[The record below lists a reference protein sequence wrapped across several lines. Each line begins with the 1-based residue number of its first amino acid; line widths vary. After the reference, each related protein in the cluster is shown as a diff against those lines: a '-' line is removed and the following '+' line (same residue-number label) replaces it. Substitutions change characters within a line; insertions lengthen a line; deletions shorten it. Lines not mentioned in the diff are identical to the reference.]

1 MFTGHT
7 FGKPSFGEKNFIQF
21 LKEMYD
27 ETITYA
33 TESSLEIFQNGSTKM
48 QNALIEEWINSFK
61 ENMGS
66 QVGENPIREIH
77 CTVKS
82 PFTNIEATFVF
93 NVMEGVT
100 VTKALLL
107 YAHNISLQ
115 HVDLDRFGTDQVYS
129 VFRYNG
135 NSFVEYK
142 YDKYASERKGLIVQC
157 NFGLCAASE
166 PYLY

>member
-1 MFTGHT
+1 
-7 FGKPSFGEKNFIQF
+7 
-21 LKEMYD
+21 MYD

-66 QVGENPIREIH
+66 QVKNPIREIH

-107 YAHNISLQ
+107 YTYITFLFNTWIWI
-115 HVDLDRFGTDQVYS
+115 DLELIKSILYS
-129 VFRYNG
+129 DTLEILLLNTSMT
-135 NSFVEYK
+135 NTHK
-142 YDKYASERKGLIVQC
+142 RKGLIVQC